1 MDDGHPDGGWLY
13 HDHTQ
18 GYPWDAYNIVMQ
30 CWALE
35 GAEEALAAMG
45 PTAGLRPDVASAMA
59 DLLA

>member
-45 PTAGLRPDVASAMA
+45 PTAGLRPDV
-59 DLLA
+59 